1 VFQVQFVKAKF
12 QGNNH
17 LHRNSKKK
25 AKDFIILQMNEQERS
40 DVQSVAETLSHSKAL
55 LIGAGAG
62 MGVDSGLPD
71 FRGSE
76 GFWEA
81 YPPLA
86 KLGIRFE
93 EMANPR
99 WFGESPELA
108 WGFYGHRFNLYRKT
122 QPHFG
127 FSLLL
132 KWINEHNLSAFV
144 FTSNVD
150 GHFQQSG
157 FPGHAVNE
165 CHGSLMHLQCVD
177 QCGQAIWPV
186 SPDLKIV
193 IDEETLHALDPLPA
207 CPDCGGLAR
216 PNILMFSDWE
226 WDPARTNEQGRR
238 LNEWLEENANSG
250 LCVIELGA
258 GPSIPTVRITCEQAW
273 QSSGGTFLRINPRD
287 PQVPEGA
294 LSLAM
299 GAGDALRAIE
309 DIRLA
314 G

>member
-1 VFQVQFVKAKF
+1 
-12 QGNNH
+12 
-17 LHRNSKKK
+17 
-25 AKDFIILQMNEQERS
+25 MNEQERS
-40 DVQSVAETLSHSKAL
+40 DVQSVAEAFSHAKAL

-62 MGVDSGLPD
+62 MGADSGMPD
-71 FRGSE
+71 FRGTS
-76 GFWEA
+76 GFWKA

-86 KLGIRFE
+86 KLGIQFE

-99 WFGESPELA
+99 WFREDPQLA
-108 WGFYGHRFNLYRKT
+108 WGFYGHRLNLYRKT
-122 QPHFG
+122 DPHFG

-132 KWINEHNLSAFV
+132 KWINEQNLSPFV

-157 FPGHAVNE
+157 FPQHAVNE

-186 SPDLKIV
+186 PPDLRV
-193 IDEETLHALDPLPA
+193 EIDEGTLHAIDPLPA
-207 CPDCGGLAR
+207 CPGCGGLAR

-226 WDPARTNEQGRR
+226 WDPARTNEQGTR
-238 LNEWLEENANSG
+238 LNEWLEENGDSN
-250 LCVIELGA
+250 LCIIELGA
-258 GPSIPTVRITCEQAW
+258 GPSIPTVRKTCEEAW
-273 QSSGGTFLRINPRD
+273 KSSGGTFLRINPRD

-294 LSLAM
+294 FSLAR
-299 GAGDALRAIE
+299 GAEDALRAIE
-309 DIRLA
+309 EIRIA

>member
-1 VFQVQFVKAKF
+1 
-12 QGNNH
+12 
-17 LHRNSKKK
+17 
-25 AKDFIILQMNEQERS
+25 MNEQERS

-157 FPGHAVNE
+157 FAGHAVNE

-186 SPDLKIV
+186 SPDLKIE
-193 IDEETLHALDPLPA
+193 IDEETLYALDPLPA
-207 CPDCGGLAR
+207 CPGCGGLAR

-226 WDPARTNEQGRR
+226 WDPERTNEQGRR

>member
-1 VFQVQFVKAKF
+1 
-12 QGNNH
+12 
-17 LHRNSKKK
+17 
-25 AKDFIILQMNEQERS
+25 MNEQERS
-40 DVQSVAETLSHSKAL
+40 DVQSVAEALSHAKAL

-86 KLGIRFE
+86 TLGIRFE
-93 EMANPR
+93 EMADPR
-99 WFGESPELA
+99 WFRESPELA

-132 KWINEHNLSAFV
+132 KWINEQNLSPFV

-157 FPGHAVNE
+157 FPQHAVNE
-165 CHGSLMHLQCVD
+165 CHGSLHHLQCVD
-177 QCGQAIWPV
+177 QCGQSIWPV
-186 SPDLKIV
+186 SPDLRV
-193 IDEETLHALDPLPA
+193 EIDEETLHALDPLPA
-207 CPDCGGLAR
+207 CPGCGGLAR

-226 WDPARTNEQGRR
+226 WDPARTNEQGTR
-238 LNEWLEENANSG
+238 LNEWLEENGDSN
-250 LCVIELGA
+250 LCIIELGA

-273 QSSGGTFLRINPRD
+273 KSTGGTFLRVNPRD
-287 PQVPEGA
+287 AQVPEGA
-294 LSLAM
+294 LSLAR
-299 GAGDALRAIE
+299 GAEDALRAIE
-309 DIRLA
+309 EIRT
-314 G
+314 GEG